1 VLRRFCSASEG
12 LATVEYIIGAAALIV
27 VGATRGDRPRDPT
40 AVRGRKAPGATRAAS
55 GAAAGSA
62 IHLVTP
68 DLARSGLGWTEGDLV
83 RAKLVLALVGA
94 AITAAIG
101 LFVPIGALVV
111 AAVGYAGFIAP
122 TLRVERVAAF
132 RRSEAEDAVVAL
144 VEWAEALAASGRPIE
159 AAFVAIA
166 ERGVGAALIDRAI
179 AAAARSYALGAPLF
193 PALGSEVAAARM
205 PRPRFDRE
213 RSRTG
218 PRSRAGDAGGP
229 SRPQETRSAPRNAL
243 EASTPPV
250 GSKDGSCSFWCCVIS
265 RR

>member
-1 VLRRFCSASEG
+1 
-12 LATVEYIIGAAALIV
+12 
-27 VGATRGDRPRDPT
+27 
-40 AVRGRKAPGATRAAS
+40 
-55 GAAAGSA
+55 
-62 IHLVTP
+62 
-68 DLARSGLGWTEGDLV
+68 V

-132 RRSEAEDAVVAL
+132 RRSEAEHAVVAL

-193 PALGSEVAAARM
+193 PALGSEAAAARM
-205 PRPRFDRE
+205 PSLASIASDLE
-213 RSRTG
+213 RARDLG
-218 PRSRAGDAGGP
+218 PGDAGGP